1 MRVEQFSILLRNEPG
16 VLSRVLEN
24 LSRARINILGL
35 TINETANF
43 GELRLVV
50 DKSAEAKEILKGMA
64 VSFNVVKV
72 IVVRLENK
80 PGELLKI
87 AHLMSKNDINID
99 YIYTLASVDKG
110 ALVVIKTWNM
120 AETERLLAENK
131 FEMVDLEKSRS

>member
-24 LSRARINILGL
+24 LSRANINILGL

-64 VSFNVVKV
+64 VSFNVVKI

-99 YIYTLASVDKG
+99 YIYTLASLDKG
-110 ALVVIKTWNM
+110 ALVAIKTWNM
-120 AETERLLAENK
+120 TETERILTEHC
-131 FEMVDLEKSRS
+131 FEMVDLDKLRS